1 MVSQIRPRPVLV
13 AAHAMRHR
21 CYIFAT
27 CSVKISVMLFYR
39 RLSSGFSRGFFIAT
53 WIGIAYNVA
62 YLVTFVTLI
71 GVACR
76 PISAYWMQVDL
87 VEGWAL
93 THKFTCIDEH
103 TALPLSG
110 ALSLVGDLYA
120 TLLPCILIFRLDL
133 PRRQKLTLYPLFL
146 LGFLVVAAGIVR
158 TYSLDYLINHTYDN
172 TWYLWKCWIWSMVE
186 LYVSI
191 VAASAPA
198 LNSFF
203 RRFLLEP
210 ISLRKGASYSYARGQ
225 GAESRRERGAQRGLW
240 SKTSIMMHL
249 GGNGEAE
256 KMGPAVCGD
265 GIPKYELRT
274 LPNGKVEPV
283 LMNVGLEKSF
293 DVQSDSVA
301 STFYSHEHSGW
312 TLPVTRLADDRGP
325 LRPYRPYRAGIET
338 LPPIPG
344 PGRPAPVVGFVGADR
359 SGTPRHSLRDES
371 ESRHSPP
378 VPRSSVPS
386 SARGGAER
394 DRSDDLAR
402 RLSQGSVKA
411 GRLRAESLTQAAAAA
426 AWRAAK
432 RASRDPDDSDDAEY
446 GPPNASTSDETLQ
459 LPKQRNGDR
468 DSSVYDDNSLHLP
481 RQGAD
486 RELFRQSRIGCAV

>member
-27 CSVKISVMLFYR
+27 CSVKISVLLFYR
-39 RLSSGFSRGFFIAT
+39 RLSSGFTRGFFIAT

-62 YLVTFVTLI
+62 YLVTFVILI

-76 PISAYWMQVDL
+76 PISAYWMQVNL
-87 VEGWAL
+87 VGGWAL

-110 ALSLVGDLYA
+110 VLSLVGDLYA
-120 TLLPCILIFRLDL
+120 TLLPCILIFKLDL
-133 PRRQKLTLYPLFL
+133 PRQQKLALYPLFL
-146 LGFLVVAAGIVR
+146 LGFLVVVAGIVR

-186 LYVSI
+186 LYISI
-191 VAASAPA
+191 IAASAPA
-198 LNSFF
+198 LNPFF

-210 ISLRKGASYSYARGQ
+210 ISSRKGASYSYARDQ
-225 GAESRRERGAQRGLW
+225 GAESRGERGAQRRLW
-240 SKTSIMMHL
+240 SSL

-256 KMGPAVCGD
+256 KMGTAVCGD
-265 GIPKYELRT
+265 GIQKYELRT

-283 LMNVGLEKSF
+283 QMNVGLEKRF
-293 DVQSDSVA
+293 DVQSDSLA
-301 STFYSHEHSGW
+301 STFYPHEHSGW
-312 TLPVTRLADDRGP
+312 TLPVTRLVDDSCP
-325 LRPYRPYRAGIET
+325 LRANRAYRAGIET

-359 SGTPRHSLRDES
+359 SGTPRHSLREES
-371 ESRHSPP
+371 ESRHSLP
-378 VPRSSVPS
+378 VPRYSVQS
-386 SARGGAER
+386 SARAGAER
-394 DRSDDLAR
+394 DRSDDPAR
-402 RLSQGSVKA
+402 RISQGSVKA
-411 GRLRAESLTQAAAAA
+411 GRLRADSLTQAAA

-446 GPPNASTSDETLQ
+446 GPSNASTSDETLQ
-459 LPKQRNGDR
+459 LPKQRNVDR
-468 DSSVYDDNSLHLP
+468 DSSVYDDQSLHLP

-486 RELFRQSRIGCAV
+486 LELFRQSRVGFAV